1 MNTQIKCPLCKARVA
16 DKGNKK
22 CTISTRC
29 EQKEKCNL
37 ELKCYKCKNKIYIN
51 ID

>member
-1 MNTQIKCPLCKARVA
+1 MKTQIKCPLCRARLA

-29 EQKEKCNL
+29 EEKEKFNL
-37 ELKCYKCKNKIYIN
+37 EIKCYKCKNKIYIE